1 MKLAYLMS
9 AALLVAA
16 ATPAL
21 AEVSDGKVKI
31 GILNDQSGVYAD
43 FGGKWSFEAAKMAVE
58 DFGGKV
64 QGAPIEV
71 ISADHQNKPDIASN
85 IARQWYDTEQV
96 DAIMELT
103 TSSVALAV
111 QGISAEKKKIDIV
124 TGAATTDLTGK
135 ACSPYGFHWA
145 YDTHA
150 LAVGTGGALV
160 KQGGDTWFFL
170 TADYAFGYSLEE
182 QTSKYV
188 TSQGGKVL
196 GAVRH
201 PLATTDYSSF
211 LLQAQS
217 SGAKVIGL
225 ANAGLDTANSIKQA
239 AEFGIV
245 AGGQRL
251 AALLFTLAEVHG
263 LGLEAAQGLT
273 LTEGFY
279 WDRDD
284 ESRAFAKKY
293 MERTGRM
300 PNMVQAGTYSAVTQ
314 YLKAIDKAGTD
325 ETEAVAKQLHE
336 MPVDDVF
343 GRGGKVGPNGR
354 MIHDMY
360 LMEVKKPSESKQAVG
375 LLQGAGDRPR
385 RRSLYQAGGERLPA
399 GQVTA
404 IVGSPAIEQDAPR
417 AVLTARGLR
426 RDFRG
431 FVAVNN
437 VDLDVHHGQI
447 HALIGPN
454 GAGKTTVFNLLT
466 KFLPPSAGTI
476 ELLGRDIT
484 QTPPAKVARMGLVRS
499 FQISAIFPHLTVLD
513 NVRVALQRPRGL
525 QHPVLALDVGARH
538 PDAARRGAA
547 AFGRARRCAR
557 PAGRRSFLRPQARA
571 GDRHH
576 AGARPQGAAARR
588 ADGRHGPRGCRHGRP
603 RSSARSPRTAPS

>member
-1 MKLAYLMS
+1 MTTRLSALAI
-9 AALLVAA
+9 ALLVSASYP
-16 ATPAL
+16 ATAQQF
-21 AEVSDGKVKI
+21 SDNKVKI

-43 FGGKWSFEAAKMAVE
+43 FGGKWSYEAAKMAVE

-64 QGAPIEV
+64 KDMSIEV
-71 ISADHQNKPDIASN
+71 VTADHQNKPDIASN

-160 KQGGDTWFFL
+160 EQGGDTWFFL

-182 QTSKYV
+182 QTGNFV
-188 TSQGGKVL
+188 TSKGGKVL
-196 GAVRH
+196 GSVRH

-284 ESRAFAKKY
+284 KSREWSKKF

-300 PNMVQAGTYSAVTQ
+300 PNMIQAGTYSAVMQ

-325 ETEAVAKQLHE
+325 DTEAVAKNLHE
-336 MPVDDVF
+336 MPVDDIF
-343 GRGGKVGPNGR
+343 AQGGKVGANGR
-354 MIHDMY
+354 MIYDMY
-360 LMEVKKPSESKQAVG
+360 LMEVKKPTES
-375 LLQGAGDRPR
+375 
-385 RRSLYQAGGERLPA
+385 
-399 GQVTA
+399 
-404 IVGSPAIEQDAPR
+404 
-417 AVLTARGLR
+417 
-426 RDFRG
+426 
-431 FVAVNN
+431 
-437 VDLDVHHGQI
+437 
-447 HALIGPN
+447 
-454 GAGKTTVFNLLT
+454 
-466 KFLPPSAGTI
+466 
-476 ELLGRDIT
+476 T
-484 QTPPAKVARMGLVRS
+484 QPWDYYK
-499 FQISAIFPHLTVLD
+499 
-513 NVRVALQRPRGL
+513 
-525 QHPVLALDVGARH
+525 VLATIPGDEAYLK
-538 PDAARRGAA
+538 
-547 AFGRARRCAR
+547 
-557 PAGRRSFLRPQARA
+557 PADS
-571 GDRHH
+571 
-576 AGARPQGAAARR
+576 
-588 ADGRHGPRGCRHGRP
+588 GCP
-603 RSSARSPRTAPS
+603 LVK